1 MRARSQS
8 NIHDQDVLAQSR
20 KIRTVETRS
29 KEEKTAVNAVLVF
42 AVLILVKENLA
53 AVSAVC
59 SRLLWS

>member
-1 MRARSQS
+1 MRARSRS